1 MAGVERLLV
10 EKRDLDAAARS
21 GGARS
26 YEEVEAEAALEVWR
40 DFDLSACLA
49 SISRQRQVKLRKR
62 GLAVPPQNRK
72 ARPVTPENLVA
83 RRPDCLF

>member
-26 YEEVEAEAALEVWR
+26 YEEVEAEAALEVAR
-40 DFDLSACLA
+40 FRSERVPRVNIA
-49 SISRQRQVKLRKR
+49 STSSQ
-62 GLAVPPQNRK
+62 A
-72 ARPVTPENLVA
+72 T
-83 RRPDCLF
+83 

>member
-26 YEEVEAEAALEVWR
+26 YEEVEAEAALEVAR
-40 DFDLSACLA
+40 FRSERVPRVNIA
-49 SISRQRQVKLRKR
+49 STSSQATYCSVLPSHPKTGRR
-62 GLAVPPQNRK
+62 GPSPPK
-72 ARPVTPENLVA
+72 T
-83 RRPDCLF
+83 